1 MLIAI
6 IVMPIVMAM
15 TQILRSSS
23 CDPLACD
30 PIKCS
35 AQHLGIVSELSA
47 APVRAEKK
55 QIAFPHFSSTGEI
68 PRALFYFLIGS
79 SGIVIHAW
87 HAHVKA

>member
-1 MLIAI
+1 MY
-6 IVMPIVMAM
+6 
-15 TQILRSSS
+15 
-23 CDPLACD
+23 
-30 PIKCS
+30 
-35 AQHLGIVSELSA
+35 VSLDARHEPWPFYTGNRNA

-79 SGIVIHAW
+79 SGIVIHAS